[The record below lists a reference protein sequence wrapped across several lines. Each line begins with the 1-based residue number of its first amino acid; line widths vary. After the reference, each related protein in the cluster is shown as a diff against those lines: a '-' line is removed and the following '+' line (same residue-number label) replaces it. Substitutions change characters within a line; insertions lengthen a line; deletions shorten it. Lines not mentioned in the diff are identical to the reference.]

1 MNEMLSA
8 RAVVTAAALTFAAG
22 CSGGS
27 APVNAIPRA
36 FQTAAR
42 YAAPVTRLL
51 PGPAA
56 AGPIAVPLVPPTVS
70 GPRGWPDAKRMA
82 NPILFVADLQGNVV
96 RLYDPNTPNP
106 SAEGSITNGISN
118 PQGIAVDSKGS
129 LYVSNVGSAPA
140 ITVYSPGKEKPRLRI
155 PTTGYYGIAVDSK
168 GDIFGTNV
176 GGTVVGYRPGKK
188 KPFETIGGFSNPVG
202 IAVDGKNNVWV
213 SDDSVNKVYVIA
225 AGTKQV
231 KDAGLTGL
239 DSPIGLSF
247 GNGDVLYVA
256 NFANRGPSNVKLY
269 PAGSKKPSATIT
281 NGITGPTLNGIT
293 ADDIFFQSNQLGV
306 VVGYKKGQ
314 KTPFSTITGNSDPLG
329 IASSPMV
336 KK

>member
-1 MNEMLSA
+1 MSKMALP
-8 RAVVTAAALTFAAG
+8 RVVVMAAALALPAA

-27 APVNAIPRA
+27 TPFPR
-36 FQTAAR
+36 
-42 YAAPVTRLL
+42 
-51 PGPAA
+51 
-56 AGPIAVPLVPPTVS
+56 LVSDPQ
-70 GPRGWPDAKRMA
+70 GWPDAKSMA

-106 SAEGSITNGISN
+106 PAEGSITNGIAS
-118 PQGIAVDSKGS
+118 PQGLAVDSKGA

-140 ITVYSPGKEKPRLRI
+140 ITVYSPGADKPHLRI
-155 PTTGYYGIAVDSK
+155 PTTGYYGIAVDSN
-168 GDIFGTNV
+168 GDIFGTSIA
-176 GGTVVGYRPGKK
+176 GTVVGYRRGKK
-188 KPFETIGGFSNPVG
+188 TPFETIGGFSNPVG
-202 IAVDGKNNVWV
+202 IAVDAKNNVWV
-213 SDDSVNKVYVIA
+213 SDDSASKVYVIT

-247 GNGDVLYVA
+247 GTGDALYVA
-256 NFANRGPSNVKLY
+256 NYANHGPLNVKIY

-281 NGITGPTLNGIT
+281 NGITGPVLNGIT
-293 ADDIFFQSNQLGV
+293 AGDIFFQSNQFGV

-329 IASSPMV
+329 IASSPIV